1 MADLFISYRRGDSA
15 YALLLYDRLSTS
27 FGRRRVFRDVEAIEP
42 GRYFDEAI
50 GSELKRARAMVAVIG
65 PEWLRALARLQDRG
79 DWVRKE
85 IVLAL
90 KYRRRLFPVLV
101 GGVKMPKAG
110 KVPRATADLT
120 RANAVT
126 LTDATFHRD
135 VDALVAAL
143 SRVLPR
149 RRATALEPSQ
159 DPRQLRANELLRD
172 QVARL
177 QIRAV
182 ELIQENKVDRAL
194 DELTAGHELLMLLMD
209 WSPAELNLDLQLGY
223 LYKTLGQA
231 FSAAGDRAHADRY
244 IDLAAS
250 TFERVKNRPA
260 GESIDARGLAGAVNG
275 LGNVYAERGQF
286 DRALDMYRAATE
298 LVPQYSYAWHDM
310 FAALNEKARAGHVD
324 VAAMRLALDNVKK
337 TGTGQP
343 GLSATYLAQLEGILE
358 TWARAERDRPAAARA
373 GKPRSRSR
381 GRLP

>member
-27 FGRRRVFRDVEAIEP
+27 FGRQRVFRDVEAIEP
-42 GRYFDEAI
+42 GRYFDEVI

-65 PEWLRALARLQDRG
+65 PEWLRSMARLQERS

-85 IVLAL
+85 IALAL

-110 KVPRATADLT
+110 KLPRATADLT
-120 RANAVT
+120 RANAVV

-149 RRATALEPSQ
+149 QRATDPVPTE
-159 DPRQLRANELLRD
+159 DPRQLRANELLRN

-250 TFERVKNRPA
+250 TFERVKNRPPDA
-260 GESIDARGLAGAVNG
+260 SIDANALASAVNG
-275 LGNVYAERGQF
+275 LGNVYAERGQI
-286 DRALDMYRAATE
+286 DRAISMYRAATE

-310 FAALNEKARAGHVD
+310 FAALNEKARAGDVD

-343 GLSATYLAQLEGILE
+343 GLSATYLTQLEGVLE
-358 TWARAERDRPAAARA
+358 GWARAEPDRPVAARA

>member
-15 YALLLYDRLSTS
+15 YALLLYDRLSAS
-27 FGRRRVFRDVEAIEP
+27 FGRRRVFRDVETIKP

-50 GSELKRARAMVAVIG
+50 RSELKRARAVVAVIG
-65 PEWLRALARLQDRG
+65 PEWLRALARLKDRN

-101 GGVKMPKAG
+101 GGVEMPKAA
-110 KVPRATADLT
+110 KVPRVTVDLT

-135 VDALVAAL
+135 VDALVEAL
-143 SRVLPR
+143 SRVLPLQR
-149 RRATALEPSQ
+149 DGGPEPTQ
-159 DPRQLRANELLRD
+159 DPRQLRANQLLRD

-209 WSPAELNLDLQLGY
+209 WSPAELHLDLQLGY

-231 FSAAGDRAHADRY
+231 FAASDRSHAERY

-250 TFERVKNRPA
+250 IFERVKNRPPNA
-260 GESIDARGLAGAVNG
+260 PIDTNELAGAVNG
-275 LGNVYAERGQF
+275 LGNVYAERGQL
-286 DRALDMYRAATE
+286 DRALDMYRVATE

-310 FAALNEKARAGHVD
+310 FGALNEKARAGDVD
-324 VAAMRLALDNVKK
+324 VSAMRLALDNVKR

-358 TWARAERDRPAAARA
+358 RWARAEPERPVTARPGKTRNRAPAA
-373 GKPRSRSR
+373 
-381 GRLP
+381 GR